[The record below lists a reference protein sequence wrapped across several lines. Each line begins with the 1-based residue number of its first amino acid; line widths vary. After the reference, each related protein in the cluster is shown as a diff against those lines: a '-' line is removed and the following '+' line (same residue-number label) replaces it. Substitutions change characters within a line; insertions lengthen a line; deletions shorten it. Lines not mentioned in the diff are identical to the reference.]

1 MVTSDTWIK
10 FLYKLDNDVQ
20 CALKYIGAV
29 KYYVVRDHNHNREI
43 MEKLFFAEIVR
54 KPSSLNTQ

>member
-20 CALKYIGAV
+20 CALKYNWCSQILR
-29 KYYVVRDHNHNREI
+29 KRTQSQQWEI
-43 MEKLFFAEIVR
+43 MEKTFLAGIVR
-54 KPSSLNTQ
+54 KPK